1 MVLKQEL
8 KLPAGKQLG
17 QVDACAGS
25 LQSMSLFIREHLES
39 VCFYHVLSA
48 AWRKVNAF
56 QIKLIFCSD
65 FTSKQCCRRFNQL
78 YSPPPPTPLL

>member
-39 VCFYHVLSA
+39 VCFYHVL
-48 AWRKVNAF
+48 
-56 QIKLIFCSD
+56 LM
-65 FTSKQCCRRFNQL
+65 FN
-78 YSPPPPTPLL
+78 SITPA